1 MHALADAIDYVRGL
15 QGYPRWRFS
24 EDGGSQAP
32 PPKIL
37 QASSCLKHFFAC
49 EPKPAQSPHLCLAL
63 SCSDLL
69 RAMSDRTWQ
78 MMAPKTGEAKG

>member
-1 MHALADAIDYVRGL
+1 MYDKEKRLPSLFSDAESLRGVALADAIDYVRGL

-24 EDGGSQAP
+24 EGEGSQAP

-49 EPKPAQSPHLCLAL
+49 EPKPTQSPHLCLTL
-63 SCSDLL
+63 ML
-69 RAMSDRTWQ
+69 
-78 MMAPKTGEAKG
+78 